1 MYSKE
6 GAGIVASR
14 PTFAP
19 GLDVH
24 GKHIDGAEARRI
36 AWEKMPLFADSAKQV
51 IARIQAETRQDYVV
65 KASDLRMKSDGTLT
79 WALKDS
85 KVPALYMERRG
96 LYLLLARLSGGVFS
110 SSFQTLWRAS
120 ASARAVIFNDLMSSR
135 AAAFYAKTTLK
146 LRTRITGNDG
156 AARTIYAV
164 VSSRYP
170 SVYDADHYL
179 ADVRLMV
186 KKASPVA
193 RGRVI
198 YDPTTTRLR
207 FEAVWDEYAKPTKRD
222 VFRLSLNGSTHDDA
236 SGRYRLWAG
245 AVSQN
250 GNYYPL
256 VRRDDLLSRVHRGK
270 GQNVKAEIDG
280 AIKAGIEAIKPFL
293 KQWAFWRGAPVGQVV
308 MFGEQWDTVPEALG
322 ALVSSGRFRVV
333 GDVQDAMAALL
344 RSWGLNA
351 ADESV
356 AALVS
361 TLSGCI
367 GTVTNAEA
375 NAAHEDALCMFMSEL
390 EGAMSAKVAAK

>member
-6 GAGIVASR
+6 GAGIVKSR

-51 IARIQAETRQDYVV
+51 IARIQAEARQDYIVA
-65 KASDLRMKSDGTLT
+65 ASDLRMKSDGTLT
-79 WALKDS
+79 WPLKDS

-120 ASARAVIFNDLMSSR
+120 ASARAVIFNDLMASR
-135 AAAFYAKTTLK
+135 ASAFYEKTTLK

-156 AARTIYAV
+156 ATRTVYAV

-198 YDPTTTRLR
+198 YDPATTRLR
-207 FEAVWDEYAKPTKRD
+207 FEAVWSEYAKPSKSD

-245 AVSQN
+245 ALSDK

-280 AIKAGIEAIKPFL
+280 AIKAGIAAIKPFL
-293 KQWAFWRGAPVGQVV
+293 KQWALWRGAPVGRVV

-333 GDVQDAMAALL
+333 GDAQDAMAALL

-361 TLSGCI
+361 TLAGCI
-367 GTVTNAEA
+367 GTVTNVEA
-375 NAAHEDALCMFMSEL
+375 NAAHEDALCAFMAEL
-390 EGAMSAKVAAK
+390 DGAMSAKVAAK